1 MKTATGREIEKAIR
15 VFMPVG
21 KAYNTEEL
29 SFFCKDKIK
38 PKQVFVDTEKCNC
51 VARYL
56 VKEGILVSTRINSKY
71 YFKRVI

>member
-1 MKTATGREIEKAIR
+1 MKNATWKEIEKVIR
-15 VFMPVG
+15 ESMPIG

-38 PKQVFVDTEKCNC
+38 PKQIFVSMEKCNS

-56 VKEGILVSTRINSKY
+56 VNKGILVSTRINRKY

>member
-15 VFMPVG
+15 MFMPVG

-56 VKEGILVSTRINSKY
+56 VKEGILASTRINSKY
-71 YFKRVI
+71 YFKRVV